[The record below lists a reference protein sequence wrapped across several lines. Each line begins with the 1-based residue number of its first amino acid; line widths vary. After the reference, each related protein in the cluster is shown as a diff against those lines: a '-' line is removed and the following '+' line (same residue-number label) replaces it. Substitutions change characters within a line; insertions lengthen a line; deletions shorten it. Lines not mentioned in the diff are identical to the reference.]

1 MAKTGRR
8 RAVVALVAVLAVAA
22 SVAVVARVLAPAEVE
37 TVARDPYPAAPA
49 PTAGVIGRLPV
60 APLVVDG
67 RLRVYAGARQ
77 VYADQPVTGRH
88 RVTPFWSYRRW
99 PAKLV
104 GVLAEGTTVVSRW
117 SDGRLVALD
126 ARTGRVSWRAD
137 GPAPGSVP
145 KPRRTFAATVW
156 DPAGLHLARTA
167 DGVDV
172 LLAAGPG
179 AVGGYAL
186 TDGRRLWRADVG
198 RGCRVDVGS
207 TASGEMVGVDT
218 CAGPP
223 SVELRDAATGVV
235 RTRWRPPDA
244 PDRLVVTP
252 VGCRDGHSGC
262 RGLRTAG
269 PDGGGSR
276 GWLVTDPGE
285 PTAAPGLDDPE
296 SALDGE
302 RVVDTSG
309 GVVTG
314 RSPRTGEELWR
325 RADIHPARVLATE
338 PGRVHLLTD
347 RRELVTLDPLTGATR
362 SEFVFTAGRDG
373 IGWQPG
379 RAYAVGGYVAV
390 ERVRETA
397 TADDDDQGWF
407 LMAEPVLIAA
417 T

>member
-1 MAKTGRR
+1 MAKSGRR

-22 SVAVVARVLAPAEVE
+22 SVAVVVRVLAPAEVE
-37 TVARDPYPAAPA
+37 TVARAPYPEAPA

-67 RLRVYAGARQ
+67 RLRVYAGTRQ
-77 VYADQPVTGRH
+77 VYADQPVTDRH

-117 SDGRLVALD
+117 SDGKLVALD
-126 ARTGRVSWRAD
+126 ARTGRVAWRAD
-137 GPAPGSVP
+137 GPAPGPVP
-145 KPRRTFAATVW
+145 KPRRTFATVVW
-156 DPAGLHLARTA
+156 APAGLHAARTA
-167 DGVDV
+167 DGLDV

-186 TDGRRLWRADVG
+186 ADGRRLWHADVDP
-198 RGCRVDVGS
+198 GCRVDVGS
-207 TASGEMVGVDT
+207 TASGELVGMDR
-218 CAGPP
+218 CAGPAA
-223 SVELRDAATGVV
+223 VELRDAATGAV

-244 PDRLVVTP
+244 PDDLVVTP

-269 PDGGGSR
+269 SDGRGGR

-285 PTAAPGLDDPE
+285 PTAAPGLDGPE

-309 GVVTG
+309 GMVTG

-325 RADIHPARVLATE
+325 RADIHPARVLAVE

-362 SEFVFTAGRDG
+362 SEFVLDVGRDG
-373 IGWQPG
+373 IGWLPG
-379 RAYAVGGYVAV
+379 LAHAVDGYVAV
-390 ERVRETA
+390 ERLRERA
-397 TADDDDQGWF
+397 RPEDDDQGWF
-407 LMAEPVLIAA
+407 LMAEPVLLAA